1 MATGSP
7 FLARMHLPSHWLSWG
22 QTRPQT
28 AGRLFCFQIWRM
40 DCVKSLSR
48 MNLMKPGMSTPT
60 GQPSTQPGFLHCR
73 QREASSFA
81 ISGV

>member
-1 MATGSP
+1 
-7 FLARMHLPSHWLSWG
+7 MHRPSHWLSWG

-28 AGRLFCFQIWRM
+28 AGRLFCVHTFRM
-40 DCVKSLSR
+40 DWVKSPSL
-48 MNLMKPGMSTPT
+48 MNRMKPGMSIPT

-73 QREASSFA
+73 QRAASSWA